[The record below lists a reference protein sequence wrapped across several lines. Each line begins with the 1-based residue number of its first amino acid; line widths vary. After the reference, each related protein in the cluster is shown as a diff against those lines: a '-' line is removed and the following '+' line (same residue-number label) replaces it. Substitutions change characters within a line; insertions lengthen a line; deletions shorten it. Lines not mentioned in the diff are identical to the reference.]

1 MFLNLSIIYASL
13 QIRRQR
19 LLTHVT
25 NDFLWGIEG
34 SLVLVI
40 LQQILENLAKH
51 LWVNTHFGIV
61 RVILINRKVITIKEI
76 EERLE
81 HSGRKN

>member
-1 MFLNLSIIYASL
+1 MFLNLCIIYASL

-51 LWVNTHFGIV
+51 LRINSHLGIV
-61 RVILINRKVITIKEI
+61 RIVLINRKVVTIKEI

-81 HSGRKN
+81 HSGREN